1 MTTKQTTL
9 RAKNMMYEQQLKHLP
24 FPFTTK
30 EELAA
35 FIEKVLKPK
44 RYALILHD
52 KDVDDKG
59 NPVEPHI
66 HVMLSYDNARSINS
80 IAKLLGDKPQSI
92 EAWHGKAENGYS
104 YLIHATDNSR
114 LKHQYDANEV
124 AANFDYPAML
134 QSVSQK
140 VADAN
145 KYGDSAKIKNLLN
158 LLYAGEITKDDFE
171 NRQNGALYGK
181 AYREI
186 KAVFAKRLELI
197 AEEWRKQMIKEGRSV
212 KVIWI
217 CGTAGT
223 GKTSLAKEYAKKCGT
238 DFLRITYPFGIDAPV
253 MAPAR
258 FTDKALACDLIIITS
273 PYDPFA
279 FYNLIPRLN
288 KKVDNFMQLHRRI
301 SLTVIMTQKEIFAA
315 EYDSPTR
322 RYVIDRKSGRPNP
335 YSSASRPT
343 QPADAKEIFNEMFD

>member
-158 LLYAGEITKDDFE
+158 LLYAGEITKEDLE
-171 NRQNGALYGK
+171 NRLNGALYGK

-238 DFLRITYPFGIDAPV
+238 PYCMAGSSRDKFQNYAGEHTLILDELRPKDIPYHDFLRITDPFGIGAPV

-301 SLTVIMTQKEIFAA
+301 SLTALPEDM
-315 EYDSPTR
+315 
-322 RYVIDRKSGRPNP
+322 
-335 YSSASRPT
+335 
-343 QPADAKEIFNEMFD
+343 